1 MRRYP
6 SSRLDPESDDRL
18 TFADVTILAFLAV
31 SALALAAVL
40 LLGIISAA
48 HRIAAALG
56 HA

>member
-6 SSRLDPESDDRL
+6 SSPLDPESDDRL

-56 HA
+56 HT